1 MKLVLMRH
9 AEAEGMR
16 TSDAERALTAR
27 GHGQA
32 VQTAQWLQQQME
44 GGRSLQLLV
53 SPYRRARETAVALA
67 DVFAVTPCFLDEL
80 TPDVDPRRALRAL
93 DVAATA
99 DIVLVVTHMPLVAA
113 LASWLEE
120 GVLSSGAGFMLA
132 EARVLETEVL
142 GVAAARLQARYA
154 PGLV

>member
-27 GHGQA
+27 GHEQA
-32 VQTAQWLQQQME
+32 VQTAQWLQQQMADAV
-44 GGRSLQLLV
+44 SLQLLV
-53 SPYRRARETAVALA
+53 SPYRRARETAAALA
-67 DVFAVTPCFLDEL
+67 EAFALTPRFMDEL
-80 TPDVDPRRALRAL
+80 TPDIDPRRALRAL
-93 DVAATA
+93 DAAATA
-99 DIVLVVTHMPLVAA
+99 DTVLVVTHMPLVAA

-120 GVLSSGAGFMLA
+120 GVLSAGAGFMLA
-132 EARVLETEVL
+132 EARVLETEAL
-142 GVAAARLQARYA
+142 GVAAARLQSRYA